1 MKKASECR
9 VGNKL
14 IFQFASD
21 QSPKIV
27 TVSWVSDDSLGYYE
41 QHEASYPQSPKSFTG
56 IPLTPEILEKC
67 GFEDIRGEYVIFN
80 GICIY
85 NDDERYFFA
94 DEDTH
99 EGNINYFGNGF
110 LYVHELQN
118 LYFALTGEELNVSL

>member
-1 MKKASECR
+1 MIESNEMRLGNLVHRRGEAGVVVSLDAEE
-9 VGNKL
+9 VGVR
-14 IFQFASD
+14 FGGVYGD
-21 QSPKIV
+21 
-27 TVSWVSDDSLGYYE
+27 YE
-41 QHEASYPQSPKSFTG
+41 RHYFESIDP
-56 IPLTPEILEKC
+56 IDLTPEILGRC

-94 DEDTH
+94 DEDAH

-118 LYFALTGEELNVSL
+118 LYFALSGEELNVKL